1 MWAPV
6 GDAEGGGDIGD
17 EDEDAG
23 ARAADD
29 PFVRLLRERDRE
41 WRGTA
46 IRESSF
52 AYNPHNRPITI
63 NQLQSEWR
71 GTAIRESSFA
81 YNPHTRPITIN
92 QLQSRPRR

>member
-1 MWAPV
+1 M
-6 GDAEGGGDIGD
+6 GDAEGGGDIGE
-17 EDEDAG
+17 EDEGAG

-52 AYNPHNRPITI
+52 AYNPHTGPKTM
-63 NQLQSEWR
+63 NQL
-71 GTAIRESSFA
+71 
-81 YNPHTRPITIN
+81 N
-92 QLQSRPRR
+92 QGPAVDVLCSVLLYP